1 MATLKN
7 IKIGITENNLI
18 ELKQLWYGITE
29 KDVDKVKINCEALG
43 IEFDENAY
51 YNSVYSD
58 YACENKFTYVESPE
72 RDLSG
77 QLHNDDIT
85 TFYVP
90 TATFTF
96 SYVNEDVYAKIIQT
110 VNTKN
115 FFVEYYDYEI
125 QKTVVRD
132 MYMTE
137 QSLGA
142 LHRIGANLRGFTS
155 VKLTF
160 VSRKSY
166 PTYDDL
172 KA

>member
-7 IKIGITENNLI
+7 IKIGNTENNLV
-18 ELKQLWYGITE
+18 ELKQLWFGITQEDIAKE
-29 KDVDKVKINCEALG
+29 KLACEISG
-43 IEFDENAY
+43 IPFDENIY
-51 YNSVYSD
+51 YNSVYSN
-58 YACENKFTYVESPE
+58 YACENKLTYVESPE
-72 RDLSG
+72 RDMTG

-90 TATFTF
+90 TATFEF
-96 SYVNEDVYAKIIQT
+96 SYVNEEVYSNIIQT

-125 QKTVVRD
+125 RQTVVRD

-137 QSLGA
+137 QSLGM
-142 LHRIGANLRGFTS
+142 LHRLGADLKGFTD